1 MQLTEKI
8 NAGLVI
14 DDLLEQLFVSFRDL
28 IPYDR
33 IGVALMDPDG
43 ERIRARWM
51 KSLSHLVKL
60 GTGFSAR

>member
-33 IGVALMDPDG
+33 IGVALMGPNG